1 MRTGGFTGRL
11 ATLAAVA
18 VLAAALA
25 AVTLWTRGQERRLE
39 ESVASQ
45 AGFVLSEVRAALE
58 ARLTIGLALADLP
71 QVEALLDGARTSM
84 PKVQSIAILDED
96 ANVRFS
102 TNAVE
107 VGETVAG
114 LPPDGGNTGGGTAWS
129 LDLDGER
136 VHGVW
141 LTSSFGTTA
150 GSVLLRLPKGM
161 VAEQVRHYGLTLVIG
176 ALAVALVVGLLAWAG
191 GLWLA
196 RRPRNTL
203 SALAEDLESLAED
216 SAAARSPIVNDDLDL
231 PVRAFADAVRERMA
245 VLAEAERELARLDE
259 LA

>member
-1 MRTGGFTGRL
+1 MGTGGFTGRL
-11 ATLAAVA
+11 ATLVAVA

-71 QVEALLDGARTSM
+71 QVEGLLDGARASM
-84 PKVQSIAILDED
+84 PKVQSVAILDED
-96 ANVRFS
+96 STILFS

-114 LPPDGGNTGGGTAWS
+114 LPPDGGNTGGPAWS
-129 LDLDGER
+129 LDRDGER

-150 GSVLLRLPKGM
+150 GAVLLRLPGDV
-161 VAEQVRHYGLTLVIG
+161 VAEQVRHYALTLVIG
-176 ALAVALVVGLLAWAG
+176 ALAVALPVGLLAWAG
-191 GLWLA
+191 GLRRA
-196 RRPRNTL
+196 RGTRD
-203 SALAEDLESLAED
+203 ALAALATELESLAQD
-216 SAAARSPIVNDDLDL
+216 SADSADPKADDALGL